1 MNGLLGGTVPSTQ
14 NLMQQYL
21 QNLFM
26 RRYNPPAVSGTG
38 VTSQMGQGGM
48 QYQASPQMWQGLLNP
63 QAQQPQQQSLLTQ
76 PGFGPSGESWGYM

>member
-1 MNGLLGGTVPSTQ
+1 MNGLLGGQTQ

-21 QNLFM
+21 QSLFQ
-26 RRYNPPAVSGTG
+26 RRYSPPAVSGSG
-38 VTSQMGQGGM
+38 VTSLLGQGGM

-76 PGFGPSGESWGYM
+76 PGYYGDWGYM